1 METTL
6 EQKIPVIFTV
16 NAIAE
21 IRALHQK
28 GNYDVQH
35 GLRLGV
41 KGGGCA
47 GFSYILDFDT
57 VKENDHHYAIDGI
70 AVFIDKSQELY
81 LHGCE
86 IDFKVGLDNRGF
98 IFNNP
103 NATETCGCGT
113 SFSA

>member
-1 METTL
+1 MEELVENKT
-6 EQKIPVIFTV
+6 PVCLTE
-16 NAIAE
+16 NAVQE
-21 IRALHQK
+21 VEHLLKK
-28 GNYDVQH
+28 GNFSAAH

-57 VKENDHHYAIDGI
+57 PNENDLVFEISTFH
-70 AVFIDKSQELY
+70 VFIDKSQAIYLY
-81 LHGCE
+81 DCE
-86 IDFKVGLDNRGF
+86 IDFKSGLDNRGF

-103 NATETCGCGT
+103 NATDTCGCGT